1 MSAMDTLA
9 AEKAAI
15 PNADAESAADCNP
28 ASEKT
33 FLTSPVFHIPIKLI
47 ARAEPQESRLPQ
59 YRTEFMRDRDR
70 IMYATAFRR
79 LSGKTQIYTVGSDDH
94 KKNRLTHTLEVSQIA
109 RTIASA
115 LGFDTN
121 LTEAIALA
129 HDFGHTPFGHAG
141 EQILHEIM
149 IPGSRY
155 VRGSP
160 FYKKTSAEI
169 AKAFEREALTPDQK
183 GSISHLFGFKHN
195 LQSVRVCALLEDSY
209 RTSAKNAGLNLTN
222 FTLCGIM
229 MHSRIRYND
238 VDPYP
243 DYQKYFTENMSFPG
257 NRGLAWSFEAYIVR
271 CADDIAQWHHDLEDA
286 VREGV
291 LSMKEIRQKVS
302 DALGPA
308 LASENRDLLNSIT
321 NDDRN
326 NRSNFAKL
334 SHVVVHTLVEDLI
347 EASAQNFKI
356 LSDALHKK
364 HPDISAEDLFL
375 TYDQLDLPL
384 KKEEV
389 IGYSKVANTDI
400 FKNTIRECIH
410 HSRNVERMNEKGR
423 YVLRKLFEAYYSHPQ
438 QLPDGPIQH
447 IVSTYKDPNAAKGPN
462 IDKPAAHQAEDSAG
476 PNTASEAS
484 IGSIRVAFEK
494 MMENPNIYLQSL
506 LMRRICDH
514 IASMTDRYAIDEY
527 TNLYG

>member
-155 VRGSP
+155 VRG
-160 FYKKTSAEI
+160 
-169 AKAFEREALTPDQK
+169 L
-183 GSISHLFGFKHN
+183 
-195 LQSVRVCALLEDSY
+195 ALL
-209 RTSAKNAGLNLTN
+209 
-222 FTLCGIM
+222 
-229 MHSRIRYND
+229 
-238 VDPYP
+238 
-243 DYQKYFTENMSFPG
+243 QKDLRR
-257 NRGLAWSFEAYIVR
+257 NRK
-271 CADDIAQWHHDLEDA
+271 
-286 VREGV
+286 GV
-291 LSMKEIRQKVS
+291 
-302 DALGPA
+302 
-308 LASENRDLLNSIT
+308 
-321 NDDRN
+321 
-326 NRSNFAKL
+326 
-334 SHVVVHTLVEDLI
+334 
-347 EASAQNFKI
+347 
-356 LSDALHKK
+356 
-364 HPDISAEDLFL
+364 
-375 TYDQLDLPL
+375 
-384 KKEEV
+384 
-389 IGYSKVANTDI
+389 
-400 FKNTIRECIH
+400 
-410 HSRNVERMNEKGR
+410 
-423 YVLRKLFEAYYSHPQ
+423 
-438 QLPDGPIQH
+438 
-447 IVSTYKDPNAAKGPN
+447 
-462 IDKPAAHQAEDSAG
+462 
-476 PNTASEAS
+476 
-484 IGSIRVAFEK
+484 
-494 MMENPNIYLQSL
+494 
-506 LMRRICDH
+506 
-514 IASMTDRYAIDEY
+514 
-527 TNLYG
+527 